1 LKMHDLKDLRDV
13 EAINMY
19 HEKMKVWDE
28 SRVWDAL
35 NAKGRD
41 NARTPMQW
49 DDSIYAGFSDQKPWL
64 NVNPNKDF
72 INVKES
78 INDPKSIF
86 SFYQKLIKMRKECP
100 TIVYGSY
107 ELIEEEHEQMFCYK
121 RKYQNQEILVM
132 ANVSKEVVKY
142 PYHLASY
149 QLILSNEISENEDEF
164 GPYEVRIYHKEG

>member
-1 LKMHDLKDLRDV
+1 
-13 EAINMY
+13 
-19 HEKMKVWDE
+19 
-28 SRVWDAL
+28 
-35 NAKGRD
+35 
-41 NARTPMQW
+41 
-49 DDSIYAGFSDQKPWL
+49 
-64 NVNPNKDF
+64 
-72 INVKES
+72 
-78 INDPKSIF
+78 
-86 SFYQKLIKMRKECP
+86 MRKECP